1 VCGRDTGRCEG
12 GGALMSGCL
21 RSCVVVGVRML
32 RVPRLPGSGA
42 ARPQGWVM
50 EVLGLWRHAVKSL
63 QGERLESA
71 RFEYDG
77 LVGDRRWGIRDLR
90 TGRILTARRRPELLG
105 AVASYDGELPM
116 ITLPDGCTAVG
127 PGQGTDGLLSR
138 WLGSPV
144 SLVASAG
151 NAGGRAEYFADAAD
165 DNSQAIEWTMPA
177 GRYVDSAAVLVLSTA
192 SLRTA
197 AQLHPGGVWDPRRFR
212 PNVLIDVEGTGWLED
227 EWAGRTL
234 SIGGVVLVPLQPC
247 IRCTMVTRAQPG
259 LEADGGVFRTL
270 ARHHRGLFGVWCG
283 VLTGG
288 TLSVGEEAIV
298 GARRPVAGGAHR

>member
-1 VCGRDTGRCEG
+1 
-12 GGALMSGCL
+12 
-21 RSCVVVGVRML
+21 
-32 RVPRLPGSGA
+32 
-42 ARPQGWVM
+42 M

-63 QGERLESA
+63 QGERLQSA
-71 RFEYDG
+71 RFEDDG
-77 LVGDRRWGIRDLR
+77 LVGDRRWGVRDLR

-105 AVASYDGELPM
+105 AVASYDGELPV
-116 ITLPDGCTAVG
+116 ITLPDGCTAIG

-151 NAGGRAEYFADAAD
+151 NAGGRAEYFADATD
-165 DNSQAIEWTMPA
+165 DSSEAIEWTMPP

-197 AQLHPGGVWDPRRFR
+197 AELYPGGVWDPRRFR
-212 PNVLIDVEGTGWLED
+212 PNLLIDVEGEGWLED

-234 SIGGVVLVPLQPC
+234 SIGAVVLMPLQPC
-247 IRCTMVTRAQPG
+247 VRCTMVTRAQPG
-259 LEADGGVFRTL
+259 LEADVDVFRTL
-270 ARHHRGLFGVWCG
+270 ARHHRGLFGVWCD

-288 TLSVGEEAIV
+288 TVSVGEEAIIGSRRPV
-298 GARRPVAGGAHR
+298 EGGARR

>member
-1 VCGRDTGRCEG
+1 
-12 GGALMSGCL
+12 MK
-21 RSCVVVGVRML
+21 
-32 RVPRLPGSGA
+32 
-42 ARPQGWVM
+42 
-50 EVLGLWRHAVKSL
+50 VLGLWRHAVKSL

-71 RFEYDG
+71 HLEDDG
-77 LVGDRRWGIRDLR
+77 LAGDRRWGIRDMR

-105 AVASYDGELPM
+105 AAASYDGELPV
-116 ITLPDGCTAVG
+116 ITLPDGRAVAG
-127 PGQGTDGLLSR
+127 PGPGTDGLLSR

-151 NAGGRAEYFADAAD
+151 NAGGRAEYFADATD
-165 DNSQAIEWTMPA
+165 DTSRAIEWTMPA
-177 GRYVDSAAVLVLSTA
+177 GRYVDSAAILVLSTA

-197 AQLHPGGVWDPRRFR
+197 AQLYPGGVWDPRRFR

-234 SIGGVVLVPLQPC
+234 SIGAVVLAPLQPC
-247 IRCTMVTRAQPG
+247 VRCTMVTRAQPG
-259 LEADGGVFRTL
+259 LEADVDVFRTL
-270 ARHHRGLFGVWCG
+270 ARHHRGLFGVWCD

-298 GARRPVAGGAHR
+298 GARRPVEGGAHR